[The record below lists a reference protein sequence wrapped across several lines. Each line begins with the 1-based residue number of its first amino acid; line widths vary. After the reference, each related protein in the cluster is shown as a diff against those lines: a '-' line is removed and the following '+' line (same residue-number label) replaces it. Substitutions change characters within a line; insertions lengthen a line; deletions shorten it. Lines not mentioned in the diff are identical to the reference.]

1 MDVRGRRVA
10 RPQLEARR
18 RSLEPSAAAAALV
31 AAASAAATLVAAGT
45 NLAWSVFWRVIII
58 EAVAI
63 GDETIVDGATAGRWV
78 AIVAGGEAGGRAAAV
93 AGVEARVAAV
103 CIEGR
108 ILQNKNNDSMYQ
120 SQKFEISG

>member
-18 RSLEPSAAAAALV
+18 RSLEPRAAAAALV

-45 NLAWSVFWRVIII
+45 NLAWSVFWRVFII

-63 GDETIVDGATAGRWV
+63 GDETIVDGAAGRWV

-108 ILQNKNNDSMYQ
+108 ILQK
-120 SQKFEISG
+120 K